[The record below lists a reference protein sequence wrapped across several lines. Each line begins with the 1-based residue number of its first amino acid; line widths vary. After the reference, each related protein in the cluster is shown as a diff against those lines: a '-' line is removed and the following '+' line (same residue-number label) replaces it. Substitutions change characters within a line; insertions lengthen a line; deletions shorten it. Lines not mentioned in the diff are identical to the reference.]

1 MDHQAMDMT
10 DEEVL
15 DRFAQ
20 VLMALSDVAAGDYEI
35 RLPHDLPDNHPFGA
49 LARGLN
55 EMVAALGDAQTKAR
69 EYQNDLEEKLRVI
82 SAQQEAIRELSS
94 PVIEVWR
101 GVLCLPVV
109 GMVDT
114 ARSAQMTEAL
124 LRAVVEKQAQ
134 YAIIDITGIEVMD
147 THTADHFLRM
157 AKAVH
162 LLGARCVL
170 SGINPNIA
178 QTIVHMGVDMGG
190 IETHRTMRSAL
201 AAFVKEMAGS
211 RRGGA

>member
-20 VLMALSDVAAGDYEI
+20 VLMALSDVAAGDYKI

-69 EYQNDLEEKLRVI
+69 EYHNDLEEKLRVI